1 MVVLWHYR
9 EARGPQGIV
18 LPVAG
23 RHSPELAWVLH
34 VTSWGSG
41 LARISEQGYGA
52 IRWSTSTSMGLILLV
67 VIAAIA
73 AVLLLLI
80 ASLLTLL

>member
-9 EARGPQGIV
+9 EAREPQGIV
-18 LPVAG
+18 LPVSG

-52 IRWSTSTSMGLILLV
+52 TSMGLILLV